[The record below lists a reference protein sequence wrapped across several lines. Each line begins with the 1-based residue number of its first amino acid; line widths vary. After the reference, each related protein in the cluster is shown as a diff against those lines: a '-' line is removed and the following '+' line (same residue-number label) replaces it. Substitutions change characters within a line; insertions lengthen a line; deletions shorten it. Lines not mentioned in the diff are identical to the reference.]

1 MKRICLI
8 TPNLLPVPNV
18 LGGAIETIVTNIVKE
33 QEKEKK
39 IVLTVV
45 SIYNKDAKLE
55 SKKYLHTN
63 FIYIK
68 KDLKYLFYGFI
79 FKTVNFIFKKD
90 LNTYNH
96 IVLKKI
102 KKMKFD
108 YVFAEGGN
116 YNSFNEYLK
125 HFSKDQMV
133 LHLHHTGTSNE
144 IIDNTFSKIVGVSD
158 YVLRK
163 FKSTSKINEYYLL
176 KNCIDISCFDNILL
190 KSDKEQLYKK
200 YSLSSKDFII
210 MYCGRLIKE
219 KGVFE
224 LINAFNNIHI
234 NNIKLLIIGSV
245 NFGLGGEDNY
255 TSLLNQ
261 VAKDNSNIIFTGYIN
276 PNELYKYYQ
285 LSNVV
290 IIPSRWEEAA
300 GLVCIEAM
308 ASKKVIITTGS
319 GGIKEYVNDYS
330 KIVSNDDDKIVDEI
344 TNAINDLYKNRHNL
358 NKIGKINYQE
368 AQKYSTKNY
377 YNNFVQLIE
386 EDMDNEKK

>member
-33 QEKEKK
+33 QEKEEKM
-39 IVLTVV
+39 VLTVV

-68 KDLKYLFYGFI
+68 KDLEYLFYGFI

-116 YNSFNEYLK
+116 YNSFNEYLRY
-125 HFSKDQMV
+125 FSKDQMV

-158 YVLRK
+158 YVLKK
-163 FKSTSKINEYYLL
+163 FKSASKINEYYLL

-285 LSNVV
+285 LSDVV

-377 YNNFVQLIE
+377 YNNFVKLIE